1 MFPVSMNPYFH
12 PTLSYPQS
20 PFINPEWAM
29 RAYAHHAWDPYSAQA
44 YYRGSYPNFGSFGID
59 PSALF
64 FHQAANNPS
73 LHHLNALSQV
83 PVNAQTQGSIGAG
96 SPNISQS
103 QIPIGFVPPTA
114 SQGQL
119 PIGMFP
125 HNVGSSFDQVHGPVD
140 ALDKRMERFGY
151 TNAQVESSL
160 ARLLP
165 AVHSPT
171 TR

>member
-1 MFPVSMNPYFH
+1 MFPVSLNPYFH

-29 RAYAHHAWDPYSAQA
+29 RGYAHHAWDPYSAQA
-44 YYRGSYPNFGSFGID
+44 YYRGSYPNFGGFGID

-64 FHQAANNPS
+64 FHQAANNPG

-83 PVNAQTQGSIGAG
+83 PVNAQTQGSIGTG

-125 HNVGSSFDQVHGPVD
+125 HNVGSSFSSP
-140 ALDKRMERFGY
+140 FG
-151 TNAQVESSL
+151 
-160 ARLLP
+160 
-165 AVHSPT
+165 SPFAFG
-171 TR
+171 